1 MPLLQVPS
9 GAASVALQLLEDTRF
24 NFMAFVVD
32 GAFTLQQLFS
42 MELEDVYPLILATTV
57 PLYMMGQGA
66 PSLFPLN
73 CSDSH
78 WAGCTVP
85 CPQSHLLLMSP
96 THPAPPCSCPCVRS
110 SHRDIVLDL
119 SLPLSHLHL
128 IPQSFRCFQFPFFF
142 LVSPRPLPPL
152 LERRSVQGHIRA
164 TLRVHAGVTDAAS
177 LTLMCRMSIASAS
190 PVYHM
195 SHRGGPEE
203 TAAAVC
209 VHLIGIVTRRPSAG
223 LSPPFPR
230 TSCSRICRDRKCELG
245 DA

>member
-85 CPQSHLLLMSP
+85 CPQSHLLPKSP
-96 THPAPPCSCPCVRS
+96 THPSPPCSCPCVRS

-119 SLPLSHLHL
+119 SLPLSRLPL
-128 IPQSFRCFQFPFFF
+128 LPQSFRCFQFPFFF
-142 LVSPRPLPPL
+142 LVRPRPLPPL
-152 LERRSVQGHIRA
+152 LERRSVQGRLRA
-164 TLRVHAGVTDAAS
+164 ALRVRAGVRDAAS
-177 LTLMCRMSIASAS
+177 LTHAYRLCAACASQ
-190 PVYHM
+190 
-195 SHRGGPEE
+195 
-203 TAAAVC
+203 
-209 VHLIGIVTRRPSAG
+209 VHHLCITCHTGV
-223 LSPPFPR
+223 
-230 TSCSRICRDRKCELG
+230 DRKRL
-245 DA
+245 